1 MLLLLLLCCGS
12 NCGQQQGCHGGA
24 KLGREQSHGQSKI
37 LFRVEN
43 KKNNEDNWP
52 ATYLGTKYIQPLLG
66 PLVCLLA
73 VGSSTE

>member
-1 MLLLLLLCCGS
+1 MVSSKAATEVRSLVGNRAMVS
-12 NCGQQQGCHGGA
+12 
-24 KLGREQSHGQSKI
+24 RKI